1 MPQMAE
7 MTRSHK
13 VTQASLQ
20 HFNDGIS
27 KKKRTNKAKQKTT
40 PYHRMPQMA
49 EMTRSHKVTQ
59 ALLLGFNS
67 GIFQEKHIKN

>member
-20 HFNDGIS
+20 HFNDGIF
-27 KKKRTNKAKQKTT
+27 KKKRTNKAKQKQHHTT
-40 PYHRMPQMA
+40 ECHRWL
-49 EMTRSHKVTQ
+49 R
-59 ALLLGFNS
+59 
-67 GIFQEKHIKN
+67 